1 MISWFRLYM
10 VVRITATA
18 LPSASNTDQYTE
30 LLIYSLN
37 TDTNLKNIKKQ
48 TNQKAVRV
56 KNQTG
61 KTFN

>member
-1 MISWFRLYM
+1 M

-37 TDTNLKNIKKQ
+37 TDTNLKNIKK

>member
-1 MISWFRLYM
+1 M

-18 LPSASNTDQYTE
+18 LPTASNTDQYTE

>member
-1 MISWFRLYM
+1 M
-10 VVRITATA
+10 VVRIAATA

-37 TDTNLKNIKKQ
+37 TDTNLKKNIKKQ

>member
-1 MISWFRLYM
+1 M
-10 VVRITATA
+10 VLRITATA

-37 TDTNLKNIKKQ
+37 TDTNLKNIKKTKKQ
-48 TNQKAVRV
+48 SRV

>member
-1 MISWFRLYM
+1 M

-37 TDTNLKNIKKQ
+37 TDTNLKNIKKNKQ
-48 TNQKAVRV
+48 TKKQSE
-56 KNQTG
+56 
-61 KTFN
+61 